1 MSDQPTWVNN
11 PDDPRE
17 KMRLA
22 LAEEFMVK
30 HGTTILYDLGATV
43 VGWMCTQPELVAGQ
57 PELVRGVRHW
67 DRRDR
72 LRHSSAAHASG
83 RAAAGAGLGM
93 Y

>member
-30 HGTTILYDLGATV
+30 HGTTILYDFGATV
-43 VGWMCTQPELVAGQ
+43 VGWICTQPELVDRAIAEQARERERWLGLSAPT
-57 PELVRGVRHW
+57 PEEH
-67 DRRDR
+67 
-72 LRHSSAAHASG
+72 
-83 RAAAGAGLGM
+83 RAP
-93 Y
+93 